1 MKTRLLIIIVF
12 VGLFIL
18 IPNSFAAEDFA
29 SNAYEQLNYR
39 LATDSKFAQL
49 LQTEVV
55 GFGVDEQNEG
65 IFIVVDPMYANQE
78 NFDKYEEIF
87 RVTIGE
93 DVPIKFEVNERAD
106 SIDKE
111 DPDFFI
117 FLVIIF
123 ILVFSAVIIYFW
135 RKRK

>member
-1 MKTRLLIIIVF
+1 MKTRLLIVIVS

-29 SNAYEQLNYR
+29 FNAYEQLNYR
-39 LATDSKFAQL
+39 LDTDSEFLQL

-55 GFGVDEQNEG
+55 GFGVDELNEG
-65 IFIVVDPMYANQE
+65 IFIVVDPMYADQE

-93 DVPIKFEVNERAD
+93 DVPIKFEVRERAD

-123 ILVFSAVIIYFW
+123 ILVFSAAIIYFW
-135 RKRK
+135 RNRK